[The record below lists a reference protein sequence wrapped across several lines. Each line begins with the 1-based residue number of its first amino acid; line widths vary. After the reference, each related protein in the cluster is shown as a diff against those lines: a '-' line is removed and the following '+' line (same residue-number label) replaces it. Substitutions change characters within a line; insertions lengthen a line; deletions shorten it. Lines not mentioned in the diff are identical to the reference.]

1 MNLPMISE
9 HLSLHTSPT
18 RAPSTHRGV
27 AGRGVSLVLLTMLV
41 ASVAACTGSEGGGDD
56 SADSGDS
63 GGDDVGC
70 SGATPCDASVE
81 IGQGYSSFAPLGGAD
96 APWQLVLGGQGLY
109 MFPMTLQLSGFDMP
123 ADPGDWGDPKLP
135 QLAVTFD
142 VPGHPGAV
150 GGHFVRI
157 ANYPLA
163 SVDLGDG
170 TFEVV
175 YVPLIIPDADAMDPL
190 GLHEA
195 PGTLE
200 VEIRGWDGERVVERI
215 DVVLDSDP
223 IEQQPPVG

>member
-1 MNLPMISE
+1 MNLHAKNLRTAISTTPT
-9 HLSLHTSPT
+9 LGSVTST
-18 RAPSTHRGV
+18 RRVLAHALVVSTLGF
-27 AGRGVSLVLLTMLV
+27 VS
-41 ASVAACTGSEGGGDD
+41 ACTSGSDDAGGSGE
-56 SADSGDS
+56 SGDT
-63 GGDDVGC
+63 GGTEDGC
-70 SGATPCDASVE
+70 TGAMPCDASVV
-81 IGQGYSSFAPLGGAD
+81 IGQGYTGFEPLGGEE

-123 ADPGDWGDPKLP
+123 PDPSDWGDPKLP

-175 YVPLIIPDADAMDPL
+175 FVPLIIPDADAMDPM

-195 PGTLE
+195 PGTIE
-200 VEIRGWDGERVVERI
+200 VEVRGWDGERVVETL
-215 DVVLDSDP
+215 DVVLTADP
-223 IEQQPPVG
+223 IEQQPPFG